1 MYGAPFG
8 LLAFGEEEPSGG
20 TPPVTATVAR
30 PNADISAGGWVSTR
44 ASLWDAIDEVTPD
57 AADYISTTSASA
69 CEIAL
74 SETAYPGAASQALIY
89 DASSVN
95 GSTLTVTL
103 KQGATTIATWSH
115 GLTPTLTTYR
125 QTLTSGQIAAL
136 TSGLVSVTLAAS

>member
-1 MYGAPFG
+1 MYGAPYG

-20 TPPVTATVAR
+20 TSPVTATVAR
-30 PNADISAGGWVSTR
+30 PNADVSTGGWVSTR
-44 ASLWDAIDEVTPD
+44 ASLWDAIDELIVDDT
-57 AADYISTTSASA
+57 DYISTSTAST
-69 CEIAL
+69 CEISL
-74 SETAYPGAASQALIY
+74 SETAYPGTASQAVIY
-89 DASSVN
+89 RASSIN

-125 QTLTSGQIAAL
+125 QELTSGQIAAL